1 VIAASRVELETTLHN
16 LSASADP
23 ITAALG
29 AYHIVGGESVSGLLV
44 VVSRLSTRP
53 PFTRPCLA

>member
-1 VIAASRVELETTLHN
+1 MIAASRVELETTLQK

-29 AYHIVGGESVSGLLV
+29 ADHVVGGESGSGLLV
-44 VVSRLSTRP
+44 VVNRLSTRP
-53 PFTRPCLA
+53 PFTPPCLA

>member
-1 VIAASRVELETTLHN
+1 MIAASRVELETTLHN

-23 ITAALG
+23 ITEALG
-29 AYHIVGGESVSGLLV
+29 ADHIVGGESVSGLL